1 MDLSNLD
8 TLVTWLMAGGTVPVV
23 MWFVAWAF
31 EKMDWYQA
39 IGSKGR
45 SAIILMLSAVLG
57 AGVVWLMNEPEIYA
71 AIKPYAQAILTTIVA
86 WLGSQVAHRAD
97 SERR

>member
-8 TLVTWLMAGGTVPVV
+8 TLVAWLMAGGTVPVV

-31 EKMDWYQA
+31 EKMAWYQA

-45 SAIILMLSAVLG
+45 SAIILGLSSLLG
-57 AGVVWLMNEPEIYA
+57 VGVVLVMQNPDVYE